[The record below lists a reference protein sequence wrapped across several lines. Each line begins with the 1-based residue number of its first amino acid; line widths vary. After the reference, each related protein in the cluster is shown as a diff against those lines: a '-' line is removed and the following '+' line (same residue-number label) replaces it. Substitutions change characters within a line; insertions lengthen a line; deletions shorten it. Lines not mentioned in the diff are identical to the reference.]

1 MTHPLEPGPA
11 AAGSLVLPLQLLQ
24 PLDASHPFS
33 TPASSGGPHQRL
45 IVSPDPG
52 VGAEVDLRPTR
63 LLISKEGQIRSIW
76 PVHLAGW
83 QQLGW
88 QLHAPAETAGD
99 DGQKSEEEGQPASPG
114 SPPQPP
120 APQTPAP
127 QPLAAQPLAAQSPSP
142 AVASA
147 PVAPTPAEA
156 TPAAGEALLAGE
168 VPNFQAMTKAE
179 ITAFC
184 ASTYG
189 VSLDGAMT
197 KAELVA
203 TATGLLQQS
212 PLQGAEHQGD
222 ESPEVMAQASPADHG
237 PGPDLAASAD
247 DLGFQGGGSDPEFPD
262 DLL

>member
-1 MTHPLEPGPA
+1 MTHPLEPSTAG
-11 AAGSLVLPLQLLQ
+11 AGSPVLPLQLLQ
-24 PLDASHPFS
+24 PLDATHPFS

-45 IVSPDPG
+45 MVTPDPAA
-52 VGAEVDLRPTR
+52 GAELDLRPTR

-88 QLHAPAETAGD
+88 QLHSPVETPAE
-99 DGQKSEEEGQPASPG
+99 GQELEEEGLPAPQSSAPQ
-114 SPPQPP
+114 SLAAQLPALQPP
-120 APQTPAP
+120 AP
-127 QPLAAQPLAAQSPSP
+127 QSPSP
-142 AVASA
+142 AVTPAPAAAA
-147 PVAPTPAEA
+147 PVAPP
-156 TPAAGEALLAGE
+156 AGEAVLAGE

-212 PLQGAEHQGD
+212 PPQEAEAQ
-222 ESPEVMAQASPADHG
+222 EAEPPEGTTPADQ
-237 PGPDLAASAD
+237 PSDADLAAGGD
-247 DLGFQGGGSDPEFPD
+247 DLGFHGDGADPEFPD

>member
-1 MTHPLEPGPA
+1 
-11 AAGSLVLPLQLLQ
+11 VLPLQLLQ
-24 PLDASHPFS
+24 PLDATHPFS

-45 IVSPDPG
+45 IVSPDPAA
-52 VGAEVDLRPTR
+52 GAELDLRPTR

-88 QLHAPAETAGD
+88 QLHTPAETAGD
-99 DGQKSEEEGQPASPG
+99 EEQETEELEELEEDGPPATEPQVH
-114 SPPQPP
+114 QPP
-120 APQTPAP
+120 
-127 QPLAAQPLAAQSPSP
+127 AAQSPSP
-142 AVASA
+142 AVPPAPAAPASA
-147 PVAPTPAEA
+147 AP
-156 TPAAGEALLAGE
+156 TPAAGEAVLAGE

-212 PLQGAEHQGD
+212 PPQEAEPQ
-222 ESPEVMAQASPADHG
+222 EAEPPEGTTPADQATDA
-237 PGPDLAASAD
+237 DLPAGGD
-247 DLGFQGGGSDPEFPD
+247 DLGFQGDGADPEFPD

>member
-1 MTHPLEPGPA
+1 MTHPLEPSPA
-11 AAGSLVLPLQLLQ
+11 GAGSPVLPLQLLQ
-24 PLDASHPFS
+24 PLDATHPFS

-45 IVSPDPG
+45 IVSPDPAA
-52 VGAEVDLRPTR
+52 GAELDLRPTR

-88 QLHAPAETAGD
+88 QLHAPVETPA
-99 DGQKSEEEGQPASPG
+99 EGQELEEYGPPASEPQVHQ
-114 SPPQPP
+114 SLDVQQPALQPP
-120 APQTPAP
+120 APQ
-127 QPLAAQPLAAQSPSP
+127 SPSP
-142 AVASA
+142 AE
-147 PVAPTPAEA
+147 TPA
-156 TPAAGEALLAGE
+156 PAPAAAPAVAGEAVLAGE

-203 TATGLLQQS
+203 TATGLLQQT
-212 PLQGAEHQGD
+212 PPVEDDPKGD
-222 ESPEVMAQASPADHG
+222 VPPEGTTPADQA
-237 PGPDLAASAD
+237 PDADRAAGGN
-247 DLGFQGGGSDPEFPD
+247 DLGFQGDGADPEFPD

>member
-11 AAGSLVLPLQLLQ
+11 AAASPVLPLQLLQ
-24 PLDASHPFS
+24 PLDATHPFS

-45 IVSPDPG
+45 MVSPDPAA
-52 VGAEVDLRPTR
+52 GAELDLRPTR

-88 QLHAPAETAGD
+88 QLHAPVETAGD
-99 DGQKSEEEGQPASPG
+99 EGQESEGLEEGG
-114 SPPQPP
+114 LP
-120 APQTPAP
+120 APQSSAP
-127 QPLAAQPLAAQSPSP
+127 QLLDVQLPASQQMALQSPSP
-142 AVASA
+142 APASA
-147 PVAPTPAEA
+147 PAAAAPVA
-156 TPAAGEALLAGE
+156 PAAGEAVLAGE

-203 TATGLLQQS
+203 TATRLLQQT
-212 PLQGAEHQGD
+212 PPVEDHPQGAEH
-222 ESPEVMAQASPADHG
+222 PEAMAPDA
-237 PGPDLAASAD
+237 DLAAGGN
-247 DLGFQGGGSDPEFPD
+247 DLGFQGDGADPEFPD

>member
-11 AAGSLVLPLQLLQ
+11 AAGTPVLPLQLLQ
-24 PLDASHPFS
+24 PLDATHPFS

-45 IVSPDPG
+45 MVSPDPAA
-52 VGAEVDLRPTR
+52 GAELDLRPTR

-88 QLHAPAETAGD
+88 QLHAPVETPAEGQELED
-99 DGQKSEEEGQPASPG
+99 DGPPASEPQVHQSLDVQQPAL
-114 SPPQPP
+114 QPP
-120 APQTPAP
+120 APQ
-127 QPLAAQPLAAQSPSP
+127 SPSTAVPP
-142 AVASA
+142 A
-147 PVAPTPAEA
+147 
-156 TPAAGEALLAGE
+156 PAAGEAVLAGE

-189 VSLDGAMT
+189 VSLDGSMT

-212 PLQGAEHQGD
+212 PPVEDNPKGDVPPEGATPVDQPPD
-222 ESPEVMAQASPADHG
+222 A
-237 PGPDLAASAD
+237 DLAAGGD
-247 DLGFQGGGSDPEFPD
+247 DLGFQGDGADPEFPD

>member
-1 MTHPLEPGPA
+1 MTHSLEPGPA

-24 PLDASHPFS
+24 PLDATHPFS
-33 TPASSGGPHQRL
+33 TPASSGGPYQRL

-88 QLHAPAETAGD
+88 QLHTPGETAGD
-99 DGQKSEEEGQPASPG
+99 DGQRSEAEGQPASPG

-127 QPLAAQPLAAQSPSP
+127 QPLAAQSPSP
-142 AVASA
+142 AVAPA
-147 PVAPTPAEA
+147 PVPPTPAEA
-156 TPAAGEALLAGE
+156 PPPAREALLAGE

-203 TATGLLQQS
+203 TATSLLQQS
-212 PLQGAEHQGD
+212 PLQGAEHQDD
-222 ESPEVMAQASPADHG
+222 EPPEAMAQASPAD
-237 PGPDLAASAD
+237 
-247 DLGFQGGGSDPEFPD
+247 LGFQGDGTDPEFPD

>member
-1 MTHPLEPGPA
+1 
-11 AAGSLVLPLQLLQ
+11 
-24 PLDASHPFS
+24 
-33 TPASSGGPHQRL
+33 
-45 IVSPDPG
+45 
-52 VGAEVDLRPTR
+52 
-63 LLISKEGQIRSIW
+63 SIW

-88 QLHAPAETAGD
+88 QLHSPVETVGDEEQELEKDGPPATEPQIHQPLDA
-99 DGQKSEEEGQPASPG
+99 QQPAI
-114 SPPQPP
+114 QPP
-120 APQTPAP
+120 
-127 QPLAAQPLAAQSPSP
+127 AAQSPSP
-142 AVASA
+142 AVT
-147 PVAPTPAEA
+147 PTPALAA
-156 TPAAGEALLAGE
+156 TAPSEDPRAAGEAVLAGE

-212 PLQGAEHQGD
+212 PPQEDEPQGHEP
-222 ESPEVMAQASPADHG
+222 PEAMAPVTPADQA
-237 PGPDLAASAD
+237 PDAD
-247 DLGFQGGGSDPEFPD
+247 LPAGGNDLGFQGDGADPEFPD

>member
-1 MTHPLEPGPA
+1 MTHPLEPSPA
-11 AAGSLVLPLQLLQ
+11 GAGSPVLPLQLLQ
-24 PLDASHPFS
+24 PLDATHPFS

-45 IVSPDPG
+45 MVTPDPAA
-52 VGAEVDLRPTR
+52 GAELDLRPTR

-88 QLHAPAETAGD
+88 QLHAPVETPTE
-99 DGQKSEEEGQPASPG
+99 GQELEEEGLPAPQSSAPQLLAAQL
-114 SPPQPP
+114 PALQPP
-120 APQTPAP
+120 AP
-127 QPLAAQPLAAQSPSP
+127 QSPSP
-142 AVASA
+142 AV
-147 PVAPTPAEA
+147 TPALA
-156 TPAAGEALLAGE
+156 AAASVAPAAGEAVLAGE

-212 PLQGAEHQGD
+212 PPQEAEAQGTEP
-222 ESPEVMAQASPADHG
+222 PEAMAPPTPADQA
-237 PGPDLAASAD
+237 PDADLAAGGD
-247 DLGFQGGGSDPEFPD
+247 DLRFQGDGADPEFPD

>member
-1 MTHPLEPGPA
+1 MTHPLEPSPA
-11 AAGSLVLPLQLLQ
+11 AAASPVLPLQLLQ
-24 PLDASHPFS
+24 PLDATHPFS

-45 IVSPDPG
+45 MVSPDPAA
-52 VGAEVDLRPTR
+52 GAEQDLRPTR

-88 QLHAPAETAGD
+88 QLHAPVETPAEGQELED
-99 DGQKSEEEGQPASPG
+99 DGSPASEPQVH
-114 SPPQPP
+114 QPP
-120 APQTPAP
+120 APQNPGAAVTPAP
-127 QPLAAQPLAAQSPSP
+127 
-142 AVASA
+142 V
-147 PVAPTPAEA
+147 TPA
-156 TPAAGEALLAGE
+156 PAAPSEDSRVAGEAVLAGE

-212 PLQGAEHQGD
+212 PPQEAEAQ
-222 ESPEVMAQASPADHG
+222 EAEPPEGTTPADQ
-237 PGPDLAASAD
+237 PSDADLAAGGD
-247 DLGFQGGGSDPEFPD
+247 DLGFHGDGADPEFPD

>member
-11 AAGSLVLPLQLLQ
+11 AAASPVLPLQLLQ
-24 PLDASHPFS
+24 PLDATHPFS

-45 IVSPDPG
+45 MVSPDPAA
-52 VGAEVDLRPTR
+52 GAELDLRPTR
-63 LLISKEGQIRSIW
+63 LLISKGGQIRSIW

-88 QLHAPAETAGD
+88 QLHAPVESPTEVQELED
-99 DGQKSEEEGQPASPG
+99 DGPPASE
-114 SPPQPP
+114 PQLHQPLDVQLPAPP
-120 APQTPAP
+120 APA
-127 QPLAAQPLAAQSPSP
+127 
-142 AVASA
+142 AVAPS
-147 PVAPTPAEA
+147 E
-156 TPAAGEALLAGE
+156 TPAAAGETVLAGE

-212 PLQGAEHQGD
+212 PPQEAKAQGAEPQEAEPQGD
-222 ESPEVMAQASPADHG
+222 VPPVGTTPADQA
-237 PGPDLAASAD
+237 PDTDLAAGGD
-247 DLGFQGGGSDPEFPD
+247 DLGFQGDGADPEFPD

>member
-1 MTHPLEPGPA
+1 MKSTHETTAGAQAPA
-11 AAGSLVLPLQLLQ
+11 PVLPLQLLQ
-24 PLDASHPFS
+24 PLDATHPFS

-45 IVSPDPG
+45 MVTPDPAA
-52 VGAEVDLRPTR
+52 GAELDLRPTR

-88 QLHAPAETAGD
+88 QLQAPVETPAEGQEPGDLEELEEDGPPATEPQVHQSLDVQLPAPTAPAAVAP
-99 DGQKSEEEGQPASPG
+99 SEP
-114 SPPQPP
+114 
-120 APQTPAP
+120 
-127 QPLAAQPLAAQSPSP
+127 P
-142 AVASA
+142 AVA
-147 PVAPTPAEA
+147 
-156 TPAAGEALLAGE
+156 GEAVLAGE

-212 PLQGAEHQGD
+212 PPQEAKAQGAEPQGD
-222 ESPEVMAQASPADHG
+222 VPPVGTTPADQA
-237 PGPDLAASAD
+237 PDTDLAAGGD
-247 DLGFQGGGSDPEFPD
+247 DLGFQGDGADPEFPD

>member
-1 MTHPLEPGPA
+1 MTHPLASSPA
-11 AAGSLVLPLQLLQ
+11 ALGSPVLPLQLLQ
-24 PLDASHPFS
+24 PLDATHPFS

-99 DGQKSEEEGQPASPG
+99 DGQRPEAEGQPASPD
-114 SPPQPP
+114 SPPQLP
-120 APQTPAP
+120 APQPLAP
-127 QPLAAQPLAAQSPSP
+127 QPLAAQPLAAQSASP
-142 AVASA
+142 AVAPASD
-147 PVAPTPAEA
+147 APTPAEA

-184 ASTYG
+184 SSTYG

-203 TATGLLQQS
+203 TASGLLQQF
-212 PLQGAEHQGD
+212 PYQGAEHQGD
-222 ESPEVMAQASPADHG
+222 ESPEAMAQASPAD
-237 PGPDLAASAD
+237 
-247 DLGFQGGGSDPEFPD
+247 LGFQGDGTDPEFPD